1 MSFGSK
7 TRNTNIQ
14 IHILKDCSRLSFQNN
29 KYELLNSFVL
39 WLDLMFQISQIKM
52 QTNVKAKLAT
62 REKKPKCTFLN
73 EIPAHAKELVFAQKY
88 EGVKAAEMPN
98 CRAFRPEK
106 NVPGKW

>member
-1 MSFGSK
+1 M
-7 TRNTNIQ
+7 NIQ
-14 IHILKDCSRLSFQNN
+14 IHILKGCLRLCLQNN
-29 KYELLNSFVL
+29 KCKLSNSSDL
-39 WLDLMFQISQIKM
+39 WLDFMFQISQIKM
-52 QTNVKAKLAT
+52 QTNVKTKLPT